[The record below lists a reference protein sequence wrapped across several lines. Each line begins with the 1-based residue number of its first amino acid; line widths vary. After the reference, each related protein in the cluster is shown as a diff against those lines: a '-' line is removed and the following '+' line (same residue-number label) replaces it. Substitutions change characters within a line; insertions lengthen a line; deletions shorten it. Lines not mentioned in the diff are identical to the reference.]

1 MSIMKK
7 EIVLTAFDLVS
18 PIGVGTEEFWE
29 SLTAGKSGVD
39 FAIAGGGTSI
49 LGIALDLNFLLLRVD
64 LGMKLHDPARSGAY
78 KWVGPRQ
85 WFSRDSYAVH
95 FGVGY
100 PF

>member
-1 MSIMKK
+1 
-7 EIVLTAFDLVS
+7 
-18 PIGVGTEEFWE
+18 
-29 SLTAGKSGVD
+29 
-39 FAIAGGGTSI
+39 
-49 LGIALDLNFLLLRVD
+49 
-64 LGMKLHDPARSGAY
+64 MKLHDPVREGAY